1 MSLLDVEM
9 IRELGK
15 FITSVYCEPNFKR
28 IYTLLTAFYIQLQN
42 WHKSYIAIV
51 SGSAQIEQSFT

>member
-15 FITSVYCEPNFKR
+15 FITSVYCEPTFKR
-28 IYTLLTAFYIQLQN
+28 IYTLFD
-42 WHKSYIAIV
+42 
-51 SGSAQIEQSFT
+51 SFLHPITKLA